1 MPDIFSII
9 LFPNAHNLLVVFLYI
24 SAIIPNLCS
33 KNLINSIDSVS
44 LMARGACFK
53 RERIDG
59 TLESLM
65 LLLVLLVEGPSSN
78 SVSLGSGSGQFCHY
92 RSTTRVSIN

>member
-1 MPDIFSII
+1 MPDIF

-59 TLESLM
+59 TLESLL

-78 SVSLGSGSGQFCHY
+78 SVSLGSGSGSSAISFDD
-92 RSTTRVSIN
+92 TRVPIN

>member
-1 MPDIFSII
+1 M
-9 LFPNAHNLLVVFLYI
+9 L
-24 SAIIPNLCS
+24 
-33 KNLINSIDSVS
+33 KKSIDSVS

-65 LLLVLLVEGPSSN
+65 LLLVLLVEGTSSN
-78 SVSLGSGSGQFCHY
+78 SVSLGWGSGSGSGSPSRRARAALPLSFDDTCFD
-92 RSTTRVSIN
+92 

>member
-1 MPDIFSII
+1 
-9 LFPNAHNLLVVFLYI
+9 
-24 SAIIPNLCS
+24 
-33 KNLINSIDSVS
+33 
-44 LMARGACFK
+44 MARGACFK

-78 SVSLGSGSGQFCHY
+78 SVSLGSGLGSSAISF
-92 RSTTRVSIN
+92 RVPFN